1 MDTENTTSSKI
12 VTIIR
17 WILFA
22 PILLI
27 QAGAFLESEYITGVT
42 GMLLCFF
49 LTVHQTKIRTT
60 IPLPYIVTLI
70 FFVVIFLIGVYI
82 DMNN

>member
-1 MDTENTTSSKI
+1 MM
-12 VTIIR
+12 R

-27 QAGAFLESEYITGVT
+27 QAGAFLESEYITGLT
-42 GMLLCFF
+42 GVLLCFF
-49 LTVHQTKIRTT
+49 LTVHQSKIRTT
-60 IPLPYIVTLI
+60 IPLPYITTLM

>member
-1 MDTENTTSSKI
+1 MDTEKTTK
-12 VTIIR
+12 TITVIR

-27 QAGAFLESEYITGVT
+27 QAGAFLETEYITGVT
-42 GMLLCFF
+42 GILLCFF
-49 LTVHQTKIRTT
+49 LTVHQDKIRKT
-60 IPLPYIVTLI
+60 IPLPYMVTLI
-70 FFVVIFLIGVYI
+70 LFVIIFLIGVYI